1 MKKKNLFK
9 SCLFISALV
18 IVILL
23 VILVMLRYEVEGEQR
38 LPYKLSKILIIST
51 VDGEKVEDGQNLW
64 NISLNQVNDFYIY
77 INPETEEEEQ
87 SIKSIT
93 FDNFVVSKG
102 ELGEAKIYRPTGE
115 LENLY
120 NHSEQNYIGDKI
132 TYLGDRIDD
141 LKNLQISNKGGVV
154 GFRLALENLGNYVS
168 NEDTEIVYDGSLLN
182 KINITNDNIKTKLA
196 FDISIQTNNN
206 VTYKGNV
213 SLETPSGDLTLEG
226 ATNTE
231 ITNFDNVIFKRVK
244 TN

>member
-9 SCLFISALV
+9 RCLFISALV

-77 INPETEEEEQ
+77 IDPETEEEEQ

-182 KINITNDNIKTKLA
+182 KMNITNDKIKTKLV

>member
-9 SCLFISALV
+9 RCLFISALV

-77 INPETEEEEQ
+77 INPETKEEEQ

>member
-9 SCLFISALV
+9 RCLFISALV

-213 SLETPSGDLTLEG
+213 SLETPAGDITVEG
-226 ATNTE
+226 SSNLE

>member
-9 SCLFISALV
+9 RCLFISALV

-77 INPETEEEEQ
+77 INSETEEEEQ

>member
-9 SCLFISALV
+9 RCLFISALV

-93 FDNFVVSKG
+93 FDNFVVTKG

>member
-9 SCLFISALV
+9 RCLFISALV

-77 INPETEEEEQ
+77 IDPETEEEEQ
-87 SIKSIT
+87 SIKSVT

-182 KINITNDNIKTKLA
+182 KMNITNDKIKTKLV

>member
-9 SCLFISALV
+9 RCLFISALV

-206 VTYKGNV
+206 ATYKGNV

>member
-9 SCLFISALV
+9 RCLFISALV

-38 LPYKLSKILIIST
+38 LPYKLNKILIIST

>member
-9 SCLFISALV
+9 RCLFISALV

-77 INPETEEEEQ
+77 IDPETEEEEQ

-154 GFRLALENLGNYVS
+154 SFRLALENLGNYVS

>member
-9 SCLFISALV
+9 RCLFISALV

>member
-9 SCLFISALV
+9 RCLFISALV

-77 INPETEEEEQ
+77 IDPETEEEEQ

>member
-9 SCLFISALV
+9 RCLFISALV
-18 IVILL
+18 IAILL
-23 VILVMLRYEVEGEQR
+23 VVLVMLRYEVEGEQK

-51 VDGEKVEDGQNLW
+51 VDGKKVEDGQNLW

-77 INPETEEEEQ
+77 IDPETEEENQ
-87 SIKSIT
+87 TIKSIT

-102 ELGEAKIYRPTGE
+102 ELGESKIYRPKGE

-120 NHSEQNYIGDKI
+120 SHSEQNYIGDKI
-132 TYLGDRIDD
+132 TYIGYRIDD
-141 LKNLQISNKGGVV
+141 LKNLQIANNGGVV

-182 KINITNDNIKTKLA
+182 KVNITNDNIKTKLA

-206 VTYKGNV
+206 ITYKGNV
-213 SLETPSGDLTLEG
+213 SLETPSGDLITEG
-226 ATNTE
+226 TTNTE
-231 ITNFDNVIFKRVK
+231 ITNFDDVIFKRVK

>member
-1 MKKKNLFK
+1 M
-9 SCLFISALV
+9 
-18 IVILL
+18 
-23 VILVMLRYEVEGEQR
+23 
-38 LPYKLSKILIIST
+38 
-51 VDGEKVEDGQNLW
+51 
-64 NISLNQVNDFYIY
+64 
-77 INPETEEEEQ
+77 
-87 SIKSIT
+87 
-93 FDNFVVSKG
+93 
-102 ELGEAKIYRPTGE
+102 
-115 LENLY
+115 
-120 NHSEQNYIGDKI
+120 
-132 TYLGDRIDD
+132 
-141 LKNLQISNKGGVV
+141 QISNKGGVV

>member
-9 SCLFISALV
+9 RCLFISALV

-154 GFRLALENLGNYVS
+154 SFRLALENLGNYVS

>member
-1 MKKKNLFK
+1 
-9 SCLFISALV
+9 
-18 IVILL
+18 
-23 VILVMLRYEVEGEQR
+23 MLRYEVEGEQR